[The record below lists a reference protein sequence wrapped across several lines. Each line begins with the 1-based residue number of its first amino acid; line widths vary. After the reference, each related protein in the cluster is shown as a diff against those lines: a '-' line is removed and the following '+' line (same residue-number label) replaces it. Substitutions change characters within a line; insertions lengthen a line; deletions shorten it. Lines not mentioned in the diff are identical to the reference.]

1 MLYNQEETLLQ
12 YSALVNNIMKLTKN
26 LFFYPEKGMLDCNT
40 YVIKGDLTVI
50 IDPGSPQ
57 FLPLL
62 LQDLSKD
69 GIDAEDIGIIANTH
83 LHGDHSGANEAFKK
97 VSKAEITLHPVQKQ
111 YYDVAVIETSK
122 LFGFQP
128 TRFAEDDCADSDK
141 LSSGNTELD
150 IIKTPGHSPDSV
162 CFYSQ
167 KDKIMV
173 CGDVIFDVNV
183 GRVDLPGGSA
193 AELKQS
199 INELSQLEIEYL
211 LPGHMDIV
219 TGIARVA
226 ENFDY
231 VKKQILQWL

>member
-1 MLYNQEETLLQ
+1 
-12 YSALVNNIMKLTKN
+12 MKLTNN
-26 LFFYPEKGMLDCNT
+26 LYFYPEKGMSDCNT

-50 IDPGSPQ
+50 VDPGSPQ

-62 LQDLSKD
+62 LQDLNKD
-69 GIDAEDIGIIANTH
+69 GINPKDIGIIANTH

-97 VSKAEITLHPVQKQ
+97 LSGAEINLHPVQKK
-111 YYDVAVIETSK
+111 YYDVSVIETSR

-128 TRFAEDDCADSDK
+128 AGFEEDGCSDGDQ
-141 LSSGNTELD
+141 LSTGDTELD
-150 IIKTPGHSPDSV
+150 IIKSPGHSPDSV

-167 KDKIMV
+167 KDKILV
-173 CGDVIFDVNV
+173 CGDIIFNGNV

-193 AELKQS
+193 AELRQS
-199 INELSQLEIEYL
+199 IDKLSQLEIEYL

-226 ENFDY
+226 DNFDY
-231 VKKQILQWL
+231 VKSHILQWL